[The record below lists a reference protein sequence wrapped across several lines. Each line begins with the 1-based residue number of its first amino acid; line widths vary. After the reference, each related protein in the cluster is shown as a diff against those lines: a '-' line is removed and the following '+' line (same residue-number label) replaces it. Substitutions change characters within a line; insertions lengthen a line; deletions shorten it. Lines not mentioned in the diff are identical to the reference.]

1 MKRYIKSSSEDFV
14 NKLIKKIDDGVD
26 TCFIIQTEG
35 DNDYWYWVVDTAYV
49 TESGLTDEEFIND
62 VTGEYGHIGFSSSS
76 FDTVEDAIADYNS

>member
-1 MKRYIKSSSEDFV
+1 MKRYIKSSSDGFV
-14 NKLIKKIDDGVD
+14 NKLIKKIDDNGS

-62 VTGEYGHIGFSSSS
+62 VTGEYGSIGFSAAS